1 LEAQE
6 INMPHT
12 LRRKMFKLGGD
23 VSKSHGVGLTSGLKF
38 NKGGK
43 VAPVGSDVYPKAM
56 GPDGQMRE
64 AHNLGMILAPAGAI
78 ARSGAGLLSKG
89 LGKLA
94 PSALS
99 KFGSKGGIGNFI
111 SGGRLSAKEVLKRTR
126 GKGYTDAEKYRL
138 FGNLGFGP
146 QGRAMQALRASGV
159 MSTAGTGLGV
169 TSALADRF
177 GLMEEGN
184 DDSRLESLFR
194 GAGKMGLDYSYP
206 GMAYGTYQYL
216 MGSKDNPK
224 DPSLT
229 RLISGKDANKPIAK
243 ATTKEQIE
251 SEEEAMDKMQAEA
264 NKKVEQYYQM
274 LGGGRKTSM
283 MDVSKM
289 LLAAA
294 PLVAEGDYAGGMKAA
309 GDVAIENVEMDQK
322 IGQEA
327 ALMTIKELQQTDLM
341 REEGINKL
349 IAAGEIDSAKE
360 GKRLFSAAEQTG
372 GIENMPQD
380 LPMKGNKEDSDLIQA
395 NTVYVDLKNYS
406 GKLFVAYDGS
416 KQPFPTSDYQA
427 ALSIAKA

>member
-1 LEAQE
+1 MGAQDL
-6 INMPHT
+6 NMPHT

-38 NKGGK
+38 NKGGQ
-43 VAPVGSDVYPKAM
+43 VVQP
-56 GPDGQMRE
+56 GPDGQLRQHANIGGVMNFALMGIPKAIQALKFMRSTPGGSNLVSKYGLEGAKKFANE
-64 AHNLGMILAPAGAI
+64 AQKVRSTKIGMPGTTMLGGNMQQAAMLA
-78 ARSGAGLLSKG
+78 
-89 LGKLA
+89 
-94 PSALS
+94 
-99 KFGSKGGIGNFI
+99 N
-111 SGGRLSAKEVLKRTR
+111 RTKNINPLR
-126 GKGYTDAEKYRL
+126 A
-138 FGNLGFGP
+138 GFGIT
-146 QGRAMQALRASGV
+146 RAVAPGAVTTGL
-159 MSTAGTGLGV
+159 AGTGAAFALG
-169 TSALADRF
+169 DRT
-177 GLMEEGN
+177 GLTEKGN
-184 DDSRLESLFR
+184 DDSRLESLAR
-194 GAGKMGLDYSYP
+194 GAGKIGLDYLSIP
-206 GMAYGTYQYL
+206 GQATMAYQYL
-216 MGSKDNPK
+216 TGSKNDPK
-224 DPSLT
+224 ETSLT
-229 RLISGKDANKPIAK
+229 KLISGKDTSNPIAK
-243 ATTKEQIE
+243 ATPKEQID
-251 SEEEAMDKMQAEA
+251 SEKEAMDKMQTEA

-380 LPMKGNKEDSDLIQA
+380 LPMKGNKEDDDLIQA